1 MRLGTDPPRP
11 HRARWLRL
19 YPRDW
24 RERYA
29 GELLEAIE
37 ARPFDRRARLDL
49 VRGALDAHLNPL
61 TPPTVGVLAPVVAG
75 IAWIAAGAAT
85 LVEPAPPDWP
95 GYLFWTLPLGLV
107 GAVAVLR
114 LVVIVAR
121 RSGLRAP
128 AAAGAATLFAVGGHL
143 LWIVALVLAIAGG
156 PYGALTSAAQSIA
169 AIGTVAVGL
178 IRWRVGDHPMAEAVL
193 IAGAA
198 MLVPSPAAWIVAGV
212 AWLAT
217 AALARP
223 SIDLRAA

>member
-11 HRARWLRL
+11 RRARWLRL

-24 RERYA
+24 QERY
-29 GELLEAIE
+29 GVELIGAID

-61 TPPTVGVLAPVVAG
+61 TPPSIGLVAPVVAG
-75 IAWIAAGAAT
+75 IAWIAAGTAT

-95 GYLFWTLPLGLV
+95 GYFVWTLPLGLV
-107 GAVAVLR
+107 GAIAVLR
-114 LVVIVAR
+114 LVVIVGR

-128 AAAGAATLFAVGGHL
+128 AAAGAATLFAVAGHL
-143 LWIVALVLAIAGG
+143 LWIVALVLAIVGG

-169 AIGTVAVGL
+169 ALGTVAVGL
-178 IRWRVGDHPMAEAVL
+178 VRWRVGDHPMAEAVL
-193 IAGAA
+193 IAGGA
-198 MLVPSPAAWIVAGV
+198 MLVPSPSAWIVAGA

-217 AALARP
+217 AVLARP
-223 SIDLRAA
+223 SIDLRPA

>member
-11 HRARWLRL
+11 RRARWLRL

-29 GELLEAIE
+29 GELLEAID

-61 TPPTVGVLAPVVAG
+61 TPPTVGLLAPVVAG

-85 LVEPAPPDWP
+85 LVEPVPPDWP
-95 GYLFWTLPLGLV
+95 GYFAWTLPLGLV

-121 RSGLRAP
+121 RSGLQAP
-128 AAAGAATLFAVGGHL
+128 APAGAATLFAIAGHL
-143 LWIVALVLAIAGG
+143 LWIVALVLAIVGG

-169 AIGTVAVGL
+169 ALGTVAVGL
-178 IRWRVGDHPMAEAVL
+178 VRWRVGDHPIAEAVL

-198 MLVPSPAAWIVAGV
+198 MLVPSPAAWIVAGA

-217 AALARP
+217 AVLARP
-223 SIDLRAA
+223 SIDLRPA